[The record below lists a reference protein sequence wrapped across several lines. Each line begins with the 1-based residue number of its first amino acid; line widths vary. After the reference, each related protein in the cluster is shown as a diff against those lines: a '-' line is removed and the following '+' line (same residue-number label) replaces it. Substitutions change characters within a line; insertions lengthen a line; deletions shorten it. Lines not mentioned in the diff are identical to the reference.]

1 MGIYQSTILGCST
14 SRRNFPNSSVAQFR
28 VYKPSNVLR
37 SDNLHLSRPPFTVEG
52 AGGCPL
58 DDRACLPRIVSFRAF
73 LPSK

>member
-14 SRRNFPNSSVAQFR
+14 SWRNFPNSSVAQFR
-28 VYKPSNVLR
+28 FYKSSNVLR
-37 SDNLHLSRPPFTVEG
+37 SDNLHLSCLPFMAKG

-58 DDRACLPRIVSFRAF
+58 DDRACLLRIMSFRGF